1 MYNEKVRSYYRK
13 FYGKTYYNMSDI
25 SECVNYDK
33 MKGIKD
39 PSLYEKNK
47 QFFYVYKLEWGNG
60 NTYWGCTGQKPHKR
74 LQNHCWDR
82 GLDKDKVKMIVI
94 KAYFDRNSAEMDEQW
109 YIDQNYNT
117 TGNHNKN

>member
-1 MYNEKVRSYYRK
+1 MYSEKVRSYYRK

-47 QFFYVYKLEWGNG
+47 CILYV
-60 NTYWGCTGQKPHKR
+60 T
-74 LQNHCWDR
+74 
-82 GLDKDKVKMIVI
+82 V
-94 KAYFDRNSAEMDEQW
+94 
-109 YIDQNYNT
+109 
-117 TGNHNKN
+117 